1 MANALS
7 NAVKKWIELSY
18 KLYPS
23 IHFFIPMPKTHQTII
38 IKKNHLY
45 KRGKMLQIVQAQ
57 TAKMNY
63 TPLASKVRLTT
74 NHTRRFKWKK
84 P

>member
-23 IHFFIPMPKTHQTII
+23 IHFFIQMPKTHQTII
-38 IKKNHLY
+38 IKKKPPLQ
-45 KRGKMLQIVQAQ
+45 KGKNAANTTGPNSQNELHTAGLQGQ
-57 TAKMNY
+57 TH
-63 TPLASKVRLTT
+63 SKP
-74 NHTRRFKWKK
+74 HT
-84 P
+84 